1 MMIAFLSI
9 AQKMRCRLLF
19 VMCITKNNLSKRLS
33 IQEVIMKLLNKI
45 IAFFSTMNV
54 TFGTFNN

>member
-1 MMIAFLSI
+1 MY
-9 AQKMRCRLLF
+9 
-19 VMCITKNNLSKRLS
+19 ITKNNLSKRLS

>member
-1 MMIAFLSI
+1 MMISFLLI
-9 AQKMRCRLLF
+9 AQKMRRRLLF
-19 VMCITKNNLSKRLS
+19 VICITKNNLSKRLS